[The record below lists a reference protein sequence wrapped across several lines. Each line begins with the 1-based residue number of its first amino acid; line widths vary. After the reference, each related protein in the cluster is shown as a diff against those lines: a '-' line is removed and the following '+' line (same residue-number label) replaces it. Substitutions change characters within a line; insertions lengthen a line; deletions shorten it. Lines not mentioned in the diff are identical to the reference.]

1 MTSSTPGLSLQ
12 LALMQDKPRFTFG
25 AIRPMAEFIYSTSY
39 KRAGP
44 WLVDIKA
51 LERLDEIIEQEYK
64 RIMQAEDSRRVQEAR
79 ESVIS
84 GLGAGE
90 TLSEE
95 QLEKRIQKRLDP
107 VRDYEKRRVIRLRF
121 DDKTKLESSSI
132 AEAKRHPDIENRQV
146 KYLEIDLQYGRIECR
161 LDLPE
166 YGDELSLTVK
176 PEKSAVARDVFV
188 SFRDW
193 ARSLEAP
200 GWLRYWSPALIWFV
214 WIFAFWT
221 SLGVVAVMASM
232 PLRAKVESH
241 QLLDKG
247 IGKGDE
253 LKALTL
259 LLSIESDYNP
269 PGSRTT
275 TNHWA
280 DWLAVGLLCALF
292 ICVLL
297 SFKPKIVIAIG
308 TGEAAIGRWRAYIK
322 FVSWTLPVW
331 IFLTFILPA
340 LKSWAELTFHL
351 K

>member
-1 MTSSTPGLSLQ
+1 
-12 LALMQDKPRFTFG
+12 
-25 AIRPMAEFIYSTSY
+25 MADFIYSTSY

-44 WLVDIKA
+44 WLVDTKA

-79 ESVIS
+79 EAVLS
-84 GLGAGE
+84 GLRAGE
-90 TLSEE
+90 RLSEDELE
-95 QLEKRIQKRLDP
+95 QRIQKRLDP
-107 VRDYEKRRVIRLRF
+107 ISNYEKRRVIRLRF

-132 AEAKRHPDIENRQV
+132 AEAKRHPDIGNRHV

-166 YGDELSLTVK
+166 YSDELALTVK
-176 PEKSAVARDVFV
+176 PEKSAVARDVFA

-193 ARSLEAP
+193 ARSLEAR
-200 GWLRYWSPALIWFV
+200 GWLRYWNPALFWFIWMLAL
-214 WIFAFWT
+214 WI
-221 SLGVVAVMASM
+221 SLAVMAAMAST
-232 PLRAKVESH
+232 PLRAKVEAH

-247 IGKGDE
+247 ISKGDE

-259 LLSIESDYNP
+259 LLSIESDYNS
-269 PGSRTT
+269 PGSRST
-275 TNHWA
+275 TNHWTI
-280 DWLAVGLLCALF
+280 WLAVGLLCALL
-292 ICVLL
+292 ICALL
-297 SFKPKIVIAIG
+297 SFKPKVVIAIG
-308 TGEAAIGRWRAYIK
+308 AGEAAIGRWRAYIK

-340 LKSWAELTFHL
+340 IKSWAELTFHL